1 MSTETL
7 KSLLNPQTSVQSTPN
22 QATESSANIEERL
35 WMNDSQRR
43 GTSSISIG
51 KRAANNEAV
60 GGTNKRTK
68 KLTENARGGQ
78 IKSSSRSKPELEGLE
93 EDPMFAES
101 SEGDDK
107 FVPPEDNEDNE
118 AEDETEAFQISAK
131 ELALERVKVIERK
144 AKVKSRNPG
153 NGSLDLLACQVLA
166 LEENDNDCILP
177 PASGTVSIPEDDAM
191 SDMSSVVDM
200 SMLPSSE
207 GEDVDKPL
215 MKASQRGKAARDA
228 KYQAEHPAMASY
240 TNEGRKEKTRVR
252 GSHAASMEDLNIGWH
267 DSTHLVYPNQQRT
280 ISISL
285 QQQAIKDVLHEGI
298 LLAIGLAIFQ
308 NGFAPSDK
316 QLTGSRNSILS
327 AAQSLKHVQI
337 ANRIEYDAQYARHLT
352 NYVTG
357 RVGNMRGKLEEVAQE
372 LVPSLY
378 GIHQVPVTNDQHKK
392 FVGDLLD
399 RLNYIFPRTT
409 KFSGL
414 SQRGDGGG
422 MAERKLRR
430 KRTDTDPNDKVIF
443 MISTENNQDD
453 AKEIPQ
459 AMLGLVS
466 IAIYATLE
474 EWKDGGHQCKN
485 EDFASADFN
494 DQYEPHMKFIR
505 AKILKLDGSGKGKY
519 HSLMARLYRKAN
531 FSTSVVDEN
540 ANDSKL
546 LDLDFDGIED

>member
-22 QATESSANIEERL
+22 QAPDSSANNEEKR
-35 WMNDSQRR
+35 
-43 GTSSISIG
+43 

-68 KLTENARGGQ
+68 KSIPPAENARGGQ

-93 EDPMFAES
+93 EDPVFAES
-101 SEGDDK
+101 SEDD
-107 FVPPEDNEDNE
+107 EDNE

-144 AKVKSRNPG
+144 AQVKSRNPG
-153 NGSLDLLACQVLA
+153 NVPA
-166 LEENDNDCILP
+166 LEENDNDYILP
-177 PASGTVSIPEDDAM
+177 PASGTVSVREDDAM

-228 KYQAEHPAMASY
+228 KYQAERPAMASF
-240 TNEGRKEKTRVR
+240 TNEGHKEKTRVHP
-252 GSHAASMEDLNIGWH
+252 HAASMEDLNIGWP
-267 DSTHLVYPNQQRT
+267 DSTHLVYPNQQWT

-327 AAQSLKHVQI
+327 AARSLKHVQI
-337 ANRIEYDAQYARHLT
+337 ANRVEHDTQYARHLT

-357 RVGNMRGKLEEVAQE
+357 QVGNMRGKLKEVAQE

-378 GIHQVPVTNDQHKK
+378 GIHQVPVTDKTTLHANKPYQHPAIIAIMQK
-392 FVGDLLD
+392 F
-399 RLNYIFPRTT
+399 F
-409 KFSGL
+409 FSGNK
-414 SQRGDGGG
+414 SPG
-422 MAERKLRR
+422 RR
-430 KRTDTDPNDKVIF
+430 FRDTF
-443 MISTENNQDD
+443 SSISDQDD

-466 IAIYATLE
+466 VAVRWDIPSMSWYLCRSQR
-474 EWKDGGHQCKN
+474 KDGGHQRKN
-485 EDFASADFN
+485 EDFASANFN
-494 DQYEPHMKFIR
+494 DQYELHMKFIG
-505 AKILKLDGSGKGKY
+505 AKILKLDRSGKGKY
-519 HSLMARLYRKAN
+519 HSLMARLYREAN
-531 FSTSVVDEN
+531 SSTSVVDEN
-540 ANDSKL
+540 DSNL
-546 LDLDFDGIED
+546 LPDLDFDGMED